1 MNTSGEAADQI
12 VKIFMDGAERLVR
25 LSGSGVKHGT
35 VLVYSLAKEQHKT
48 KGKARLSS
56 MLRSGKPL
64 KVYTFNDKDLP
75 QFKKVASQY
84 GILYSILKEKD
95 NTGGV
100 FDVMVR
106 AEDEN
111 KIARIIE
118 RFNLAQVDVTN
129 LRAEVVEET
138 EQNQEAVKDE
148 AIKTEESQSPPET
161 EHPTKSEAQR
171 VADDIFSEP
180 QQGDKATKQNP
191 LIARTETTRSE
202 KQMEQSSSSKSPTS
216 VLSERES
223 NTIINGGRKENERD
237 REGERKP
244 SVKKRIE
251 EIKKEREK
259 SAKRTP
265 EKNKGKSRSKNK
277 NKKSRDRSSR

>member
-48 KGKARLSS
+48 KGKARLSN
-56 MLRSGKPL
+56 MLKSGKTL
-64 KVYTFNDKDLP
+64 KVYTFKDSDLP

-118 RFNLAQVDVTN
+118 RFKFAQVDVST
-129 LRAEVVEET
+129 LRAEVVKET
-138 EQNQEAVKDE
+138 EQNQEE
-148 AIKTEESQSPPET
+148 IKENPTTDAQTPPET

-180 QQGDKATKQNP
+180 QQGDKATPQNP

-202 KQMEQSSSSKSPTS
+202 KQMEQPNLSKSHS
-216 VLSERES
+216 SELFERES
-223 NTIINGGRKENERD
+223 NTTVITKTDAKRD
-237 REGERKP
+237 RGEERKT

-251 EIKKEREK
+251 DIKKEREK
-259 SAKRTP
+259 RAKRTP

>member
-48 KGKARLSS
+48 KGKARLSN
-56 MLRSGKPL
+56 MLKSGKTL
-64 KVYTFNDKDLP
+64 KVYTFKDSDLP

-118 RFNLAQVDVTN
+118 RFKFAQVDVST
-129 LRAEVVEET
+129 LRAEVVKET
-138 EQNQEAVKDE
+138 EQSQEEVKENPTTD
-148 AIKTEESQSPPET
+148 AQTPPET

-180 QQGDKATKQNP
+180 QQGDKATPQNP

-202 KQMEQSSSSKSPTS
+202 KTMEQSSSLKSPTS

-223 NTIINGGRKENERD
+223 NTTVNTKTDAERD
-237 REGERKP
+237 RGGERKP
-244 SVKKRIE
+244 SIKKRIE

-259 SAKRTP
+259 SAKRIP

>member
-84 GILYSILKEKD
+84 GILYSILKEDDK
-95 NTGGV
+95 TGGV

-180 QQGDKATKQNP
+180 QQGDKATPQNP

-202 KQMEQSSSSKSPTS
+202 KQMEQPSSSKSPTS

-259 SAKRTP
+259 SAKRIP
-265 EKNKGKSRSKNK
+265 EKNKGKSRNKNK

>member
-48 KGKARLSS
+48 KGKARLSN
-56 MLRSGKPL
+56 MLKSGKTL
-64 KVYTFNDKDLP
+64 KVYTFKDSDLP

-118 RFNLAQVDVTN
+118 RFKFAQVDVST
-129 LRAEVVEET
+129 LRAEVVKET
-138 EQNQEAVKDE
+138 EQSQEEVKENPTTD
-148 AIKTEESQSPPET
+148 AQTPPET

-180 QQGDKATKQNP
+180 QQGDKATPQNP

-202 KQMEQSSSSKSPTS
+202 KTMEQSSSLKSPTS

-223 NTIINGGRKENERD
+223 NTTVNTKTDAERD
-237 REGERKP
+237 RGGERKP
-244 SVKKRIE
+244 SIKKRIE

-259 SAKRTP
+259 RAKRIP

>member
-84 GILYSILKEKD
+84 GILYSILKEDDK
-95 NTGGV
+95 TGGV

-118 RFNLAQVDVTN
+118 RFNLAQVDVTD

-138 EQNQEAVKDE
+138 EQNQEEVKENPSTD
-148 AIKTEESQSPPET
+148 AQTPPET

-180 QQGDKATKQNP
+180 QKGDKATEENP
-191 LIARTETTRSE
+191 LAARTETTRSE
-202 KQMEQSSSSKSPTS
+202 KSKEQTSSSKSHS
-216 VLSERES
+216 SELFERES
-223 NTIINGGRKENERD
+223 NTTVITKTDAERD
-237 REGERKP
+237 RGEERKP

-251 EIKKEREK
+251 DIKKEREK
-259 SAKRTP
+259 KAKRTP
-265 EKNKGKSRSKNK
+265 ERNKGKSRNKSKNK
-277 NKKSRDRSSR
+277 NKKSKDRSSR

>member
-48 KGKARLSS
+48 KGKARLSN
-56 MLRSGKPL
+56 MLKSGKTL
-64 KVYTFNDKDLP
+64 KVYTFKDSDLP

-118 RFNLAQVDVTN
+118 RFKFAQVDVST
-129 LRAEVVEET
+129 LRAEVVKET
-138 EQNQEAVKDE
+138 EQSQEEVKENPTTD
-148 AIKTEESQSPPET
+148 AQTPPET

-180 QQGDKATKQNP
+180 QQGYKATPQNP

-223 NTIINGGRKENERD
+223 NTTVNTKTDAERD
-237 REGERKP
+237 RGGERKP
-244 SVKKRIE
+244 SIKKRIE

-259 SAKRTP
+259 RAKRTP
-265 EKNKGKSRSKNK
+265 ERNKGKSRSKNK

>member
-48 KGKARLSS
+48 KGKARLSN
-56 MLRSGKPL
+56 MLKSGKTL
-64 KVYTFNDKDLP
+64 KVYTFKDSDLP

-118 RFNLAQVDVTN
+118 RFKFAQVDVST
-129 LRAEVVEET
+129 LRAEVVKET
-138 EQNQEAVKDE
+138 EQSQEEVKENPTTD
-148 AIKTEESQSPPET
+148 AQTPPET

-180 QQGDKATKQNP
+180 QQGDKATPQNP

-202 KQMEQSSSSKSPTS
+202 KTMEQSSSLKSPTS

-223 NTIINGGRKENERD
+223 NTTVNTKTDAERD
-237 REGERKP
+237 RGGERKP
-244 SVKKRIE
+244 SIKKRIE

-259 SAKRTP
+259 SAKRIP

-277 NKKSRDRSSR
+277 NKKSKDRSSR

>member
-48 KGKARLSS
+48 KGKARLSN
-56 MLRSGKPL
+56 MLKSGKTL
-64 KVYTFNDKDLP
+64 KVYTFKDSDLP

-118 RFNLAQVDVTN
+118 RFKFAQVDVST
-129 LRAEVVEET
+129 LRAEVVKET
-138 EQNQEAVKDE
+138 EQSQEEVKENPATD
-148 AIKTEESQSPPET
+148 AQTPPET
-161 EHPTKSEAQR
+161 EHSTKSEAQR

-180 QQGDKATKQNP
+180 QQGDKATPQNP

-202 KQMEQSSSSKSPTS
+202 KQMEQSSLSKSHS
-216 VLSERES
+216 SELFERES
-223 NTIINGGRKENERD
+223 NTTVITKTDAKRD
-237 REGERKP
+237 RGEERKP

-251 EIKKEREK
+251 DIKKEREK
-259 SAKRTP
+259 RAKRTP

>member
-84 GILYSILKEKD
+84 GILYSILKEDDK
-95 NTGGV
+95 TGGV

-148 AIKTEESQSPPET
+148 AIETEESQSPPET

-180 QQGDKATKQNP
+180 QKGDKATEENP
-191 LIARTETTRSE
+191 LAARTETTRSE
-202 KQMEQSSSSKSPTS
+202 KTMEQSSSSKSPTS

-223 NTIINGGRKENERD
+223 NTTVNTKTDAERD
-237 REGERKP
+237 RGGERKP

-259 SAKRTP
+259 SAKRIP

>member
-48 KGKARLSS
+48 KGKARLSN
-56 MLRSGKPL
+56 MLKSGKTL
-64 KVYTFNDKDLP
+64 KVYTFKDSDLP

-118 RFNLAQVDVTN
+118 RFKFAQVDVST
-129 LRAEVVEET
+129 LRAEVVKET
-138 EQNQEAVKDE
+138 EQNQEEVKENPTTDE
-148 AIKTEESQSPPET
+148 QTPPET

-180 QQGDKATKQNP
+180 QQGDKATPQNP

-202 KQMEQSSSSKSPTS
+202 KQMEQPSLSKSHS
-216 VLSERES
+216 SELFERES
-223 NTIINGGRKENERD
+223 NTTVITKTDAKRD
-237 REGERKP
+237 RGEERKP

-251 EIKKEREK
+251 DIKKEREK
-259 SAKRTP
+259 RAKRTP

>member
-48 KGKARLSS
+48 KGKARLSN
-56 MLRSGKPL
+56 MLKSGKTL
-64 KVYTFNDKDLP
+64 KVYTFKDSDLP

-118 RFNLAQVDVTN
+118 RFKFAQVDVST
-129 LRAEVVEET
+129 LRAEVVKET
-138 EQNQEAVKDE
+138 EQSQEEVKENPTTD
-148 AIKTEESQSPPET
+148 AQTPPET

-180 QQGDKATKQNP
+180 QQGDKATPQNP

-202 KQMEQSSSSKSPTS
+202 KTMEQSSSLKSPTS

-223 NTIINGGRKENERD
+223 NTTVNTKTDAERD
-237 REGERKP
+237 RGGERKP

-259 SAKRTP
+259 RAKRIP

>member
-48 KGKARLSS
+48 KGKARLSN
-56 MLRSGKPL
+56 MLKSGKTL
-64 KVYTFNDKDLP
+64 KVYTFKDSDLP

-118 RFNLAQVDVTN
+118 RFKFAQVDVST
-129 LRAEVVEET
+129 LRAEVVKET
-138 EQNQEAVKDE
+138 EQSQEEVKENPTTD
-148 AIKTEESQSPPET
+148 AQTPPAT

-180 QQGDKATKQNP
+180 QKGDKATPQNP

-202 KQMEQSSSSKSPTS
+202 KQMEQPSLSKSHS
-216 VLSERES
+216 FELFERES
-223 NTIINGGRKENERD
+223 NITVITKTDAKRD
-237 REGERKP
+237 RGEERKP

-251 EIKKEREK
+251 DIKKEREK
-259 SAKRTP
+259 RAKRTP

>member
-48 KGKARLSS
+48 KGKARLSN
-56 MLRSGKPL
+56 MLKSGKTL
-64 KVYTFNDKDLP
+64 KVYTFKDSDLP

-118 RFNLAQVDVTN
+118 RFKFAQVDVST
-129 LRAEVVEET
+129 LRAEVVKET
-138 EQNQEAVKDE
+138 EQNQEEVKENPATD
-148 AIKTEESQSPPET
+148 AQTPPET

-180 QQGDKATKQNP
+180 PQGDKATPQNP

-223 NTIINGGRKENERD
+223 NTTVNTKTDAERD
-237 REGERKP
+237 RGGERKP

-259 SAKRTP
+259 SAKRIP

>member
-48 KGKARLSS
+48 KGKARLSN
-56 MLRSGKPL
+56 MLKSGKTL
-64 KVYTFNDKDLP
+64 KVYTFKDSDLP

-118 RFNLAQVDVTN
+118 RFKFAQVDVST
-129 LRAEVVEET
+129 LRAEVVKET
-138 EQNQEAVKDE
+138 EQSQEEVKENPATD
-148 AIKTEESQSPPET
+148 AQTPPET

-180 QQGDKATKQNP
+180 QQGDKATPQNP

-202 KQMEQSSSSKSPTS
+202 KQMEQPSLSKSHS
-216 VLSERES
+216 SELFERES
-223 NTIINGGRKENERD
+223 NTTVITKTDAKRD
-237 REGERKP
+237 RGEERKP

-251 EIKKEREK
+251 DIKKEREK
-259 SAKRTP
+259 RAKRTP

>member
-84 GILYSILKEKD
+84 GILYSILKEDDK
-95 NTGGV
+95 TGGV

-180 QQGDKATKQNP
+180 QQGDKATPQNP

-259 SAKRTP
+259 SAKRIP

>member
-48 KGKARLSS
+48 KGKARLSN
-56 MLRSGKPL
+56 MLKSGKTL
-64 KVYTFNDKDLP
+64 KVYTFKDSDLP

-118 RFNLAQVDVTN
+118 RFKFAQVDVST
-129 LRAEVVEET
+129 LRAEVVKET
-138 EQNQEAVKDE
+138 EQNQEEVKENPATD
-148 AIKTEESQSPPET
+148 AQTPPET

-180 QQGDKATKQNP
+180 QQGDKATPQNP

-202 KQMEQSSSSKSPTS
+202 KQMEQPSLSKSHS
-216 VLSERES
+216 SELFERES
-223 NTIINGGRKENERD
+223 NTTVITKTDAKRD
-237 REGERKP
+237 RGEERKP

-259 SAKRTP
+259 RAKRTP
-265 EKNKGKSRSKNK
+265 EKNKGKSRRKNK

>member
-48 KGKARLSS
+48 KGKARLSN
-56 MLRSGKPL
+56 MLKSGKTL
-64 KVYTFNDKDLP
+64 KVYTFKDSDLP

-118 RFNLAQVDVTN
+118 RFKFAQVDVST
-129 LRAEVVEET
+129 LRAEVVKET
-138 EQNQEAVKDE
+138 EQNQEEVKENPTTD
-148 AIKTEESQSPPET
+148 AQTSPET

-180 QQGDKATKQNP
+180 QQGDKATPQNP

-202 KQMEQSSSSKSPTS
+202 KQMEQPSLSKSHS
-216 VLSERES
+216 SELFERES
-223 NTIINGGRKENERD
+223 NTTVITKTDAERD
-237 REGERKP
+237 RGEERKP

-251 EIKKEREK
+251 DIKKEREK
-259 SAKRTP
+259 RAKRTP

>member
-48 KGKARLSS
+48 KGKARLSN
-56 MLRSGKPL
+56 MLKSGKTL
-64 KVYTFNDKDLP
+64 KVYTFKDSDLP

-118 RFNLAQVDVTN
+118 RFKFAQVDVST
-129 LRAEVVEET
+129 LRAEVVKET
-138 EQNQEAVKDE
+138 EQSQEEVKENPTTD
-148 AIKTEESQSPPET
+148 AQTPPET

-171 VADDIFSEP
+171 V
-180 QQGDKATKQNP
+180 
-191 LIARTETTRSE
+191 
-202 KQMEQSSSSKSPTS
+202 
-216 VLSERES
+216 
-223 NTIINGGRKENERD
+223 GGF
-237 REGERKP
+237 
-244 SVKKRIE
+244 VFC
-251 EIKKEREK
+251 
-259 SAKRTP
+259 
-265 EKNKGKSRSKNK
+265 
-277 NKKSRDRSSR
+277 

>member
-48 KGKARLSS
+48 KGKARLSN
-56 MLRSGKPL
+56 MLKSGKTL
-64 KVYTFNDKDLP
+64 KVYTFKDSDLP

-118 RFNLAQVDVTN
+118 RFKFAQVDVST
-129 LRAEVVEET
+129 LRAEVVKET
-138 EQNQEAVKDE
+138 EQYQEEVKENPATD
-148 AIKTEESQSPPET
+148 AQTPPET

-202 KQMEQSSSSKSPTS
+202 KQMEQPSLSKSHS
-216 VLSERES
+216 SELFERES
-223 NTIINGGRKENERD
+223 NTTVITKTDAERD
-237 REGERKP
+237 RGEKRKP

-251 EIKKEREK
+251 DIKKEREK
-259 SAKRTP
+259 RAKRTP
-265 EKNKGKSRSKNK
+265 EKNNGKSRSKNK

>member
-48 KGKARLSS
+48 KGKARLSN
-56 MLRSGKPL
+56 MLKSGKTL
-64 KVYTFNDKDLP
+64 KVYTFKDSDLP

-118 RFNLAQVDVTN
+118 RFKFAQVDVST
-129 LRAEVVEET
+129 LRAEVVKET
-138 EQNQEAVKDE
+138 EQSQEEVKENPTTD
-148 AIKTEESQSPPET
+148 AQTSPET

-259 SAKRTP
+259 SAKRIP

>member
-48 KGKARLSS
+48 KGKARLSN
-56 MLRSGKPL
+56 MLKSGKTL
-64 KVYTFNDKDLP
+64 KVYTFKDSDLP

-118 RFNLAQVDVTN
+118 RFKFAQVDVST
-129 LRAEVVEET
+129 LRAEVVKET
-138 EQNQEAVKDE
+138 EQNQEEVKENPTTD
-148 AIKTEESQSPPET
+148 AQTPPET

-180 QQGDKATKQNP
+180 QQGDKATPQNP
-191 LIARTETTRSE
+191 HIARTETTRSE
-202 KQMEQSSSSKSPTS
+202 KQMEQPSLSKSHS
-216 VLSERES
+216 SELFERES
-223 NTIINGGRKENERD
+223 NTTVITKTDAKRD
-237 REGERKP
+237 RGEERKP
-244 SVKKRIE
+244 SVEKRIE

-259 SAKRTP
+259 RAKRTP

>member
-48 KGKARLSS
+48 KGKARLSN
-56 MLRSGKPL
+56 MLKSGKTL
-64 KVYTFNDKDLP
+64 KVYTFKDSDLP

-118 RFNLAQVDVTN
+118 RFKFAQVDVST
-129 LRAEVVEET
+129 LRAEVVKET
-138 EQNQEAVKDE
+138 EQNQEEVKENPATD
-148 AIKTEESQSPPET
+148 AQTPPET

-180 QQGDKATKQNP
+180 QQGDKATPQNP

-202 KQMEQSSSSKSPTS
+202 KQMEQPSLSKSHS
-216 VLSERES
+216 SELFERES
-223 NTIINGGRKENERD
+223 NTTVITKTDAERD
-237 REGERKP
+237 RGEERKP

-251 EIKKEREK
+251 DIKKEREK
-259 SAKRTP
+259 RAKRTP

>member
-48 KGKARLSS
+48 KGKARLSN
-56 MLRSGKPL
+56 MLKSGKTL
-64 KVYTFNDKDLP
+64 KVYTFKDSDLP

-118 RFNLAQVDVTN
+118 RFKFAQVDVST
-129 LRAEVVEET
+129 LRAEVVKET
-138 EQNQEAVKDE
+138 EQNQEEVKENPATD
-148 AIKTEESQSPPET
+148 AQTPPET

-180 QQGDKATKQNP
+180 QQGDKATPQNP

-202 KQMEQSSSSKSPTS
+202 KQMEQPSLSKSHS
-216 VLSERES
+216 SELFERES
-223 NTIINGGRKENERD
+223 NTTVITKTDAKRD
-237 REGERKP
+237 RGEERKP

-259 SAKRTP
+259 SAKRIP

>member
-48 KGKARLSS
+48 KGKARLSN
-56 MLRSGKPL
+56 MLKSGKTL
-64 KVYTFNDKDLP
+64 KVYTFKDSDLP

-118 RFNLAQVDVTN
+118 RFKFAQVDVST
-129 LRAEVVEET
+129 LRAEVVKET
-138 EQNQEAVKDE
+138 EQSQEEVKENPTTD
-148 AIKTEESQSPPET
+148 AQTSPET

-180 QQGDKATKQNP
+180 QQGDKATPQNP

-202 KQMEQSSSSKSPTS
+202 KQMEQPSLSKSHS
-216 VLSERES
+216 SELFERES
-223 NTIINGGRKENERD
+223 NTTVITKTDAERD
-237 REGERKP
+237 RGEERKP

-259 SAKRTP
+259 RAKRTP
-265 EKNKGKSRSKNK
+265 EKNKGKSRNKGKNK
-277 NKKSRDRSSR
+277 NKKSKDRSSR